1 MSARRTEVLN
11 NPARAASKRANQE
24 VLTALSDRDLVERCQ
39 RGRLE
44 AYGELVNRYRNRVYA
59 LALGMVRNEQDA
71 TDLCQET
78 FVKGWQAIRGFKK
91 NASFYTWLYRITTNL
106 CIDYVRR
113 RDRRP
118 TVEFQE
124 AVDPDAD
131 AGVEVPPSNQP
142 LPTDEVRR
150 RELRELIEA
159 AMERL
164 SPEHRIVVQL
174 REFEGLDYAAI
185 AKAVG
190 CSMGTVMSRLHY
202 ARKHLQKLLRKVL

>member
-1 MSARRTEVLN
+1 MSQRPKAALN
-11 NPARAASKRANQE
+11 NPQRAASKQPDRE
-24 VLTALSDRDLVERCQ
+24 VLTTLSDRELVERCQ

-44 AYGELVNRYRNRVYA
+44 AYGELVKRYRNRVYA
-59 LALGMVRNEQDA
+59 LALSMVRNEEDA

-78 FVKGWQAIRGFKK
+78 FVRGWQAIRGFRK
-91 NASFYTWLYRITTNL
+91 NASFYTWLYRIATNL

-118 TVEFQE
+118 TVEFEE
-124 AVDPDAD
+124 AVDPDTDAD
-131 AGVEVPPSNQP
+131 VEVPPSNQP

-159 AMERL
+159 AIEKL
-164 SPEHRIVVQL
+164 SPEHRLVVQL
-174 REFEGLDYAAI
+174 REFEGMDYATI
-185 AKAVG
+185 AKTLG

-202 ARKHLQKLLRKVL
+202 ARKHLQKLLQKVL

>member
-1 MSARRTEVLN
+1 MRTRSTAALNNRGRTASKQADREVL
-11 NPARAASKRANQE
+11 S
-24 VLTALSDRDLVERCQ
+24 ALSDRELVERCQ
-39 RGRLE
+39 RGQLE
-44 AYGELVNRYRNRVYA
+44 AYGELVHRYRNRVYA
-59 LALGMVRNEQDA
+59 LALSMVRDEEDA

-113 RDRRP
+113 RGRRP
-118 TVEFQE
+118 TVEFEE

-131 AGVEVPPSNQP
+131 VDVEVPPSNQP

-159 AMERL
+159 AIEKL
-164 SPEHRIVVQL
+164 SPEHRLVIQL
-174 REFEGLDYAAI
+174 REFEGLDYATI
-185 AKAVG
+185 AKVVG
-190 CSMGTVMSRLHY
+190 CSIGTVMSRLHY
-202 ARKHLQKLLRKVL
+202 ARKHLQKLLENVL